1 MLNETRI
8 ATPYSGTIVICIWLA
23 FHSQKVV
30 VYSKQQFVV
39 VVIIKKVIKAH
50 SN

>member
-30 VYSKQQFVV
+30 HSKQQFVV